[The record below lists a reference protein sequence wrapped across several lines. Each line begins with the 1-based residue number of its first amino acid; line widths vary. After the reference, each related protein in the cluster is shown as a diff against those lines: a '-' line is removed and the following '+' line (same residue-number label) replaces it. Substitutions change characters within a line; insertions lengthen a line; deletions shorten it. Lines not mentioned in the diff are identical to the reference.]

1 MLTKQISV
9 FIENRA
15 GRLAMVTGIMRDAGI
30 NIRAI
35 SMGDAPDFG
44 IFRLVVSETERA
56 LAALREGGFLAEVS
70 DVVAVELEDRP
81 GALAGV
87 LELLAG
93 AEVNVEYMYASLAE
107 VPGKAVVFLRF
118 MEPGRAVYVLNSGGA
133 RVVTFGGGEA
143 SG

>member
-15 GRLAMVTGIMRDAGI
+15 GRLARVTGVLRDAGV

-44 IFRLVVSETERA
+44 IFRLVVDDTERGLSA
-56 LAALREGGFLAEVS
+56 LHANNFLAELS

-81 GALAGV
+81 GSLAFV
-87 LELLAG
+87 LETLA
-93 AEVNVEYMYASLAE
+93 AREVNVEYMYASLAE

-118 MEPGRAVYVLNSGGA
+118 EEPRRAIGVLQGAGAKVVVFGR
-133 RVVTFGGGEA
+133 GEA
-143 SG
+143 

>member
-1 MLTKQISV
+1 MFTQQISV

-15 GRLAMVTGIMRDAGI
+15 GRLARVTGILRDAGI

-44 IFRLVVSETERA
+44 IFRLVVSDTARA
-56 LAALREGGFLAEVS
+56 LDELRAGGFLAEVS
-70 DVVAVELEDRP
+70 EVVAVELADEP

-87 LELLAG
+87 LEALAEK
-93 AEVNVEYMYASLAE
+93 EVNVEYMYASLAE

-118 MEPGRAVYVLNSGGA
+118 EEPGRAVYVLTAAGKT
-133 RVVTFGGGEA
+133 VVTFGKG
-143 SG
+143 S

>member
-1 MLTKQISV
+1 MLTRQISV

-15 GRLAMVTGIMRDAGI
+15 GRLARVTGILRDAGI

-44 IFRLVVSETERA
+44 IFRLVVNDTERA
-56 LAALREGGFLAEVS
+56 LAALRAAGFLAEVS
-70 DVVAVELEDRP
+70 EVVAVELEDKP

-87 LELLAG
+87 LEVLA
-93 AEVNVEYMYASLAE
+93 AQDVNVEYMYASLAE

-118 MEPGRAVYVLNSGGA
+118 EEPGRAVYVLKAAGKQ
-133 RVVTFGGGEA
+133 VVTFGEGDG
-143 SG
+143 